1 MQKCVNSKKTHSQVY
16 LDPEVGRYVVGDIR
30 HLTVVTSSAM
40 SMLASLLA
48 QPSQRKDGDM
58 KT

>member
-30 HLTVVTSSAM
+30 HLTVMTSSAM
-40 SMLASLLA
+40 CWLHYWHSL
-48 QPSQRKDGDM
+48 PRERM
-58 KT
+58 ET